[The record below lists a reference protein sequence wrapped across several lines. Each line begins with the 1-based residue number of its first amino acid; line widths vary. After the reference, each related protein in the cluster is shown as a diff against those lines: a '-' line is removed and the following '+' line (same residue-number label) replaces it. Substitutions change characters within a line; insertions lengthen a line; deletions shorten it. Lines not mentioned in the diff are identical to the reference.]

1 MPSLRQ
7 FISCAG
13 PIFGMS
19 GDSCRELGRAIHR
32 EMPFHDGSA
41 KPVATPLQAAQ
52 LVLGALAGG
61 PQCQAGERVRRLSGA
76 EPVGP
81 APQRCAITG
90 ATFLIDAL
98 FQIMTRPEI
107 LAGIDRVEV
116 IHDDEAARIVSKSG
130 ATTIFVGHVY
140 LGESGV
146 TTVTAIG
153 GDALAQI
160 ANLLVSVA

>member
-7 FISCAG
+7 FVSRAA
-13 PIFGMS
+13 PVFGMS
-19 GDSCRELGRAIHR
+19 VDSCRELGRAIHR

-61 PQCQAGERVRRLSGA
+61 PQSHAGERVKRMCGA

-81 APQRCAITG
+81 APQRCTITG

-107 LAGIDRVEV
+107 QARIDRVDQE
-116 IHDDEAARIVSKSG
+116 
-130 ATTIFVGHVY
+130 
-140 LGESGV
+140 
-146 TTVTAIG
+146 TAFFRPN
-153 GDALAQI
+153 DQVRRAEDHP
-160 ANLLVSVA
+160 VKVRRVD